1 MNGGQTDNGDRTS
14 AVAADDRRTAAA
26 EFGHGIAV
34 ITGSGSGIGAGLARE
49 LASHGMTVVVDVG
62 REGLIVRPAPP
73 EEQHMNAA
81 A

>member
-1 MNGGQTDNGDRTS
+1 MRTGGPGSVLAGRITD
-14 AVAADDRRTAAA
+14 
-26 EFGHGIAV
+26 
-34 ITGSGSGIGAGLARE
+34 
-49 LASHGMTVVVDVG
+49 GMTVVVDVG